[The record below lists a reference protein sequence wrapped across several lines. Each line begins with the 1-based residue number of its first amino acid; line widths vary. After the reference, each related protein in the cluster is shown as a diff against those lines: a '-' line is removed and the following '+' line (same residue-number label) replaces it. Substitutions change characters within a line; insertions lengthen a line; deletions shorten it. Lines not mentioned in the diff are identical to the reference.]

1 MAKRRGSGEG
11 TITQRED
18 GRWMARIDLGTVN
31 GRRKRLSIYGKTR
44 KEVADKLVTEQRKV
58 QQGLP
63 VAIERQTVE
72 QFLNNWLADVIVGA
86 VRPRTYHSYAQI
98 VRIHLIPALGKHQL
112 TKLAP
117 QNVQALMNAR
127 RAQGLSPRTVLYIRA
142 VLRRALGQALKWGLV
157 AQNVATL
164 VDPPKPVR
172 HEPNFLT
179 GEQARRFLAANEG
192 DRLEALYA
200 VAVALG
206 LRQAEI
212 LGLRWQDVDF
222 EAGTL
227 AVRRQLQRL
236 NGRLQLVD
244 LKTRQSHRT
253 VAVPASVMEKLRA
266 HRARQAAERAALGP
280 YWRGSSDEYVFT
292 STVGTPLEPRNV
304 VRSFKAVLAN
314 AGLPDMRFHDL
325 RHTCASLLLAQ
336 GVSAR
341 EIMETL
347 GHSQITMTL
356 NTYTHIAP
364 DARRRVADAMDSAL
378 GGEEAGQP

>member
-1 MAKRRGSGEG
+1 MTKRRGSGEG

-18 GRWMARIDLGTVN
+18 GRWMARIDLGAVN

-44 KEVADKLVTEQRKV
+44 KEVAEKLIVEQRKI

-63 VAIERQTVE
+63 VDIERQTVE
-72 QFLNNWLADVIVGA
+72 YFLDRWLAEVVIGS
-86 VRPRTYHSYAQI
+86 VRPRTYHSYAQL
-98 VRIHLIPALGKHQL
+98 VRIHLQPTLGKHL
-112 TKLAP
+112 LGKLAP
-117 QNVQALMNAR
+117 QHVQALLNTLR
-127 RAQGLSPRTVLYIRA
+127 EQGLSPRTVQYVRA

-157 AQNVATL
+157 TQNVATL
-164 VDPPKPVR
+164 VEPPKSER
-172 HEPNFLT
+172 HEPHFLT
-179 GEQARRFLAANEG
+179 GEQARCFLAATED

-212 LGLRWQDVDF
+212 LGLRWQDVDA
-222 EAGTL
+222 ESGTI

-236 NGRLQLVD
+236 DGTLQLVD
-244 LKTRQSHRT
+244 LKTRQSRRT
-253 VAVPASVMEKLRA
+253 VAVPASVLMKLRA
-266 HRARQAAERAALGP
+266 HRARQASERAALGP
-280 YWRGSSDEYVFT
+280 YWRGTSDEFVFT
-292 STVGTPLEPRNV
+292 STVGTPLEPRNL
-304 VRSFKAVLAN
+304 VRSFKAILAK
-314 AGLPDMRFHDL
+314 AELPDMRFHDL
-325 RHTCASLLLAQ
+325 RHSCASLLYAQ

-364 DARRRVADAMDSAL
+364 ESRRRVADAMDVAL
-378 GGEEAGQP
+378 GGAEASK